1 MNEQRKAIIKAYKLK
16 VEQEV
21 ILSSPQQPI
30 STYGPVRNESPK
42 MLDKHVGV
50 IRYSKPPDSTKV
62 NPQHH
67 NYLQVRKFDISYNP
81 K

>member
-1 MNEQRKAIIKAYKLK
+1 MNEQRIAILKAYKLK

-21 ILSSPQQPI
+21 VLPSPQLI

-62 NPQHH
+62 NPITIII
-67 NYLQVRKFDISYNP
+67 Y
-81 K
+81 